1 VADAELSQAEADALL
16 GMEKH
21 RLSDDKIPFPAPGQN
36 ITVELRSTD
45 KREEFLLD
53 VWRSGKNPRRAR
65 FQIRARRNVVLA
77 RIDLGG
83 ASHRNLESEE
93 DIPAP
98 HLHLY
103 REDWGGNWAGPA
115 PSEHFT
121 ALDDYHRTLKDFM
134 VYCNIT
140 VAPKF
145 QWELL

>member
-1 VADAELSQAEADALL
+1 MVGFHLSQAAADALL
-16 GMEKH
+16 AMEKH
-21 RLSDDKIPFPAPGQN
+21 RVSADLVEFPAPGQDVV
-36 ITVELRSTD
+36 IELRSAD

-83 ASHRNLESEE
+83 APHRNRESEE

-103 REDWGGNWAGPA
+103 REEWGGNWAGPA
-115 PSEHFT
+115 PSEYFT
-121 ALDDYHRTLKDFM
+121 ALNDYHRTLEEFM
-134 VYCNIT
+134 IYCNIT

-145 QWELL
+145 QWDLL